1 MYSQLFPLQDAT
13 LYSLYPQTNTGLDPI
28 LELTKPNGE
37 NASRILIQFD
47 QEEITSILNQI
58 STTKT
63 TGSWEA
69 YLRLYAS
76 EVENLPTI
84 VPIVVNPVSQEWD
97 QGTGKL
103 ADSPTTKN
111 GASWVGPKTGSLWN
125 PNNISSLYYIP
136 DYSLEGYV
144 GPVAL
149 TGSYLSGSI
158 GGGSWYLSSY
168 ATTSI
173 SQYTP
178 QDLWINVTS
187 IVNNWS
193 SSLIP
198 NNGFII
204 RVSESVENNPNYD
217 YKLSYFSRDTNTIFS
232 PSLFFYWNTQEWDP
246 NLTKLQI
253 NQVFDVAIGNNDGIY
268 YPESNVRFTVAS
280 RDKYPQR
287 QFVTQSLY
295 EFNKT
300 LPSQSYYQIVD
311 VDTNEA
317 VIPFNNPGTL
327 ISANK
332 AGSYFRVDMNTLEPE
347 RYYTVQV
354 KVNIDGSTYVKSQ
367 TDMKFKVSQT
377 V

>member
-13 LYSLYPQTNTGLDPI
+13 LYSLDPQTNTGLDPI

-84 VPIVVNPVSQEWD
+84 VPIVVNPVSQQWD

-125 PNNISSLYYIP
+125 ISIS
-136 DYSLEGYV
+136 GT
-144 GPVAL
+144 
-149 TGSYLSGSI
+149 TGSYISGSI
-158 GGGSWYLSSY
+158 GGGAWYTSSVVSH
-168 ATTSI
+168 SI
-173 SQYTP
+173 SQYSL
-178 QDLWINVTS
+178 QDLWINVTP
-187 IVNNWS
+187 IINQWS
-193 SSLIP
+193 SSIIP
-198 NNGFII
+198 NYGFIL
-204 RVSESVENNPNYD
+204 RVSESIENNPNYE
-217 YKLSYFSRDTNTIFS
+217 YKLSYFSRDTNTIFP
-232 PSLFFYWNTQEWDP
+232 PSLIFYWNTQEWNP
-246 NLTKLQI
+246 ELTKLQT

-300 LPSQSYYQIVD
+300 LPSQSFYQIVD

-332 AGSYFRVDMNTLEPE
+332 TGSYFKVDMNTLEPE

-377 V
+377 I

>member
-103 ADSPTTKN
+103 AYDPAIKN
-111 GASWVGPKTGSLWN
+111 GASWIGPKTGSFWN
-125 PNNISSLYYIP
+125 ATNISSLYYIP
-136 DYSLEGYV
+136 DYSSEGYV

-246 NLTKLQI
+246 NLTKLQT
-253 NQVFDVAIGNNDGIY
+253 NQV
-268 YPESNVRFTVAS
+268 
-280 RDKYPQR
+280 
-287 QFVTQSLY
+287 
-295 EFNKT
+295 
-300 LPSQSYYQIVD
+300 
-311 VDTNEA
+311 
-317 VIPFNNPGTL
+317 
-327 ISANK
+327 
-332 AGSYFRVDMNTLEPE
+332 
-347 RYYTVQV
+347 
-354 KVNIDGSTYVKSQ
+354 NILQ
-367 TDMKFKVSQT
+367 NI
-377 V
+377 

>member
-1 MYSQLFPLQDAT
+1 MSKFKLKDLPEIINNEVHESIPIIDKSCQDKPKKLFQCPYHQ
-13 LYSLYPQTNTGLDPI
+13 Q
-28 LELTKPNGE
+28 
-37 NASRILIQFD
+37 
-47 QEEITSILNQI
+47 ITCSMEY
-58 STTKT
+58 
-63 TGSWEA
+63 GCRGCEDF
-69 YLRLYAS
+69 
-76 EVENLPTI
+76 E
-84 VPIVVNPVSQEWD
+84 
-97 QGTGKL
+97 
-103 ADSPTTKN
+103 
-111 GASWVGPKTGSLWN
+111 
-125 PNNISSLYYIP
+125 
-136 DYSLEGYV
+136 
-144 GPVAL
+144 
-149 TGSYLSGSI
+149 
-158 GGGSWYLSSY
+158 
-168 ATTSI
+168 
-173 SQYTP
+173 
-178 QDLWINVTS
+178 
-187 IVNNWS
+187 
-193 SSLIP
+193 
-198 NNGFII
+198 
-204 RVSESVENNPNYD
+204 
-217 YKLSYFSRDTNTIFS
+217 
-232 PSLFFYWNTQEWDP
+232 P